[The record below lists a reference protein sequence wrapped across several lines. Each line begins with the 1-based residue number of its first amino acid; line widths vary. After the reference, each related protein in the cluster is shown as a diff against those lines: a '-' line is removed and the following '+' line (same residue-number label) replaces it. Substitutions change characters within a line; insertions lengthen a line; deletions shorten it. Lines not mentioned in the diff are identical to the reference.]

1 MGVWSMASILIVD
14 DEPTLRQLLRTVLE
28 RAGYEVAEADNG
40 NEAMGIIRAIELD
53 LVITDIFMPEN
64 DGFELIQHLRRAA
77 PRVKI
82 IGYFGR
88 SSRSLPDHCTATGCR
103 CSSRKTCKP
112 SSSGKRGSRSD
123 RQATNLVIRDHS

>member
-1 MGVWSMASILIVD
+1 MASILIVD

-77 PRVKI
+77 PGVKI
-82 IGYFGR
+82 ITISGETPGPY
-88 SSRSLPDHCTATGCR
+88 LTTARLLGADAVLG
-103 CSSRKTCKP
+103 KP
-112 SSSGKRGSRSD
+112 VSPEVLVDGVAHLIGKPNTS
-123 RQATNLVIRDHS
+123 